1 MNLDQTMP
9 LDRELKEM
17 FAAKKLTE
25 TASTKTD
32 TKAMVTAPA
41 VALSE
46 DDKKMAQEKAEREKE
61 SESATDE
68 PKPNAAAIHK
78 SLQSINQFIP
88 IINTNLVFEFDD
100 LNDPPII
107 KVIDKES
114 KELIRE
120 IPSRELDKLA
130 KAFSEMADTLNKS
143 GALFN
148 TEI

>member
-1 MNLDQTMP
+1 MNLDQTIA
-9 LDRELKEM
+9 LDRELKDM
-17 FAAKKLTE
+17 FSAKKLDDAKAVKTE
-25 TASTKTD
+25 TKSLLEMPLQVQAK
-32 TKAMVTAPA
+32 
-41 VALSE
+41 
-46 DDKKMAQEKAEREKE
+46 DKKTTEEEKE
-61 SESATDE
+61 
-68 PKPNAAAIHK
+68 PKDNQLNAEAIQK
-78 SLQSINQFIP
+78 SLESINQFIP

-130 KAFSEMADTLNKS
+130 KAFSDMADNLNKS

>member
-1 MNLDQTMP
+1 MNLDQTLTLERDFKEIFTVKKTADADVLTRATELG
-9 LDRELKEM
+9 LDKAKQDLK
-17 FAAKKLTE
+17 
-25 TASTKTD
+25 TA
-32 TKAMVTAPA
+32 
-41 VALSE
+41 
-46 DDKKMAQEKAEREKE
+46 EKVKEKE
-61 SESATDE
+61 STEQQTDS
-68 PKPNAAAIHK
+68 KSIQK
-78 SLQSINQFIP
+78 SLESINQVIP

>member
-1 MNLDQTMP
+1 MNLDQTIA
-9 LDRELKEM
+9 LDRELKDM
-17 FAAKKLTE
+17 FSANKINDAKVANTE
-25 TASTKTD
+25 TKNVLEIP
-32 TKAMVTAPA
+32 KQVQ
-41 VALSE
+41 VK
-46 DDKKMAQEKAEREKE
+46 DKKAAEEEKE
-61 SESATDE
+61 
-68 PKPNAAAIHK
+68 PKDNQLNTEAIQK
-78 SLQSINQFIP
+78 SLESINQFIP

-130 KAFSEMADTLNKS
+130 KAFSDMADTLNKS

>member
-1 MNLDQTMP
+1 MNLDQTLT
-9 LDRELKEM
+9 LDRDLKELFTVKKTVDADVLTKATELGLDKAKQELKTAEKTQAKEKQ
-17 FAAKKLTE
+17 AAEQQIDSK
-25 TASTKTD
+25 SI
-32 TKAMVTAPA
+32 
-41 VALSE
+41 
-46 DDKKMAQEKAEREKE
+46 Q
-61 SESATDE
+61 
-68 PKPNAAAIHK
+68 K
-78 SLQSINQFIP
+78 SLESINQVIP